1 MVLKIVVA
9 GATGFVGR
17 LLVDR
22 LKGDHEVIA
31 LSRSPKE
38 SEVNVEWRPCDLF
51 SLLDAEKGLSGAE
64 VAYYLVHSMQPTDHL
79 AQGTFRDFDL
89 IAADNFLRAAIKNGI
104 KHIIYLGGTQP
115 AEGTKNSPHLE
126 SRKEVEKLFLES
138 SIPTTVLR
146 ASMII
151 GPEGSSF
158 HIMART
164 VQRLPII
171 LCPPWTRTQSQPI
184 YIHDIIESLQAC
196 LRLPLNAVEVFDVGC
211 ATPISYEDMMKSLAK
226 YFKKRRIFIDFMQV
240 PYFLSSAVICTVTR
254 APWALVSPL
263 IKGLSVSLQVQPDKK
278 FDFLKRDFLS
288 AEEALQ
294 QAMKKFNENKIPFA
308 FRRPKVKPHI
318 VRSAQRMDLP
328 KGLNAQEV
336 ANQYMEFL
344 PRLKPSVI
352 RVDVQENWVYFNW
365 AFPKLTLLVL
375 EHAPERSGP
384 DRQLFYVR
392 GGALAKKTLRG
403 RLEFREISNG
413 EQIIAAIHD
422 FEPRL
427 PWFVYLWSQALIHVW
442 VMKQFA
448 KYLRNR
454 NS

>member
-1 MVLKIVVA
+1 MKIVVA

-17 LLVDR
+17 LLVDS
-22 LKGDHEVIA
+22 LKADHSVIA

-51 SLLDAEKGLSGAE
+51 SLLDAERGLQGAD

-79 AQGTFRDFDL
+79 AQGSFKDFDL
-89 IAADNFLRAAIKNGI
+89 IAADNFLRAAIKSGI

-115 AEGTKNSPHLE
+115 AKGTKNSPHLE
-126 SRKEVEKLFLES
+126 SRKEVEKLFIES

-164 VQRLPII
+164 VQRLPLIP
-171 LCPPWTRTQSQPI
+171 CPPWTRTESQPI
-184 YIHDIIESLQAC
+184 YISDMIDALKMCLKLQSNEM
-196 LRLPLNAVEVFDVGC
+196 RVYDVGC
-211 ATPISYEDMMKSLAK
+211 LNPISYEDMMKALAK
-226 YFKKRRIFIDFMQV
+226 YFGKQRIFVDFVKV
-240 PYFLSSAVICTVTR
+240 PSFLSSSVICAVTG

-263 IKGLSVSLQVQPDKK
+263 IKGLSVSLQVNPEKK
-278 FDFLKRDFLS
+278 FTIAGQDFLS
-288 AEEALQ
+288 ADEALR

-308 FRRPKVKPHI
+308 FNKPKVKPHI
-318 VRSAQRMDLP
+318 VRSVQRMDLP
-328 KGLNAQEV
+328 NGLNARDV
-336 ANQYMEFL
+336 ANQYMDFL
-344 PRLKPSVI
+344 PTLKPSVI

-365 AFPKLTLLVL
+365 ALPKVNLLVL

-392 GGALAKKTLRG
+392 GGVLAKRNLRG
-403 RLEFREISNG
+403 RLEFREILHRQN
-413 EQIIAAIHD
+413 ILAAIHD

-427 PWFVYLWSQALIHVW
+427 PWFIYRWSQALIHVW

-448 KYLRNR
+448 KYLQRR